1 MRSAVRVIALIAVI
15 GVVALVVWLANY
27 LVWFGPD
34 APPVDYQTRIREMQV
49 GASGA
54 SLDDT
59 RAHATVVELAQI
71 FETLSEEEINE
82 PASIDHDTR
91 LDQQEPDVLAE
102 IEEWITICEQRG
114 VFEKVDELAGLPSY
128 IMPSTSSALL
138 IDLDFFEGSS
148 ALRKAVRVSGYRG
161 RLALYAGDTRQA
173 IDECLRMTQ
182 LAGLLLSQPIA
193 INRLIGHA
201 ILAHSINSTRD
212 ILRHGVTESE
222 LAELMSIYDAVELFP
237 IEDVIEG
244 ERLIAQDAVMG
255 TFPSNRTIYVTSR
268 GAQWARLE
276 SEFDRMRDWAQ
287 RSAYERARDLFL
299 DAPADWRYAPADI
312 LLPAMV
318 KIVQSHEQISLD
330 LDAVRVEIAIERF
343 RLSEGRL
350 PESLDDLTPNFLHSV
365 PRDAFAEGAPELI
378 YHVLS
383 TPDEMGR
390 AYHLYSVGHDGED
403 NGGMA
408 PEKSPYLAL
417 DPAHPGTD
425 FVLHRID

>member
-1 MRSAVRVIALIAVI
+1 MRSAVRVIALIAVV

-34 APPVDYQTRIREMQV
+34 APQVDYQTRIREMQV
-49 GASGA
+49 GTSGA
-54 SLDDT
+54 SLNDT
-59 RAHATVVELAQI
+59 RAHAKAVDLANI

-82 PASIDHDTR
+82 PASIDYDTR
-91 LDQQEPDVLAE
+91 LDQQQPEVLAE
-102 IEEWITICEQRG
+102 IEEWISICEQRG

-128 IMPSTSSALL
+128 ILPYTPSVLL

-161 RLALYAGDTRQA
+161 RLALYAGDTAQA
-173 IDECLRMTQ
+173 IEECRRMTG

-193 INRLIGHA
+193 INRLVGHA
-201 ILAHSINSTRD
+201 ILAHSINSTRV
-212 ILRHGVTESE
+212 ILRQGVSESE
-222 LAELMSIYDAVELFP
+222 MAELMSIFNSVELYP

-244 ERLIAQDAVMG
+244 ERLIAQDAVTG
-255 TFPSNRTIYVTSR
+255 TFPTNRTVYVLSR
-268 GAQWARLE
+268 GAQWARIE
-276 SEFDRMRDWAQ
+276 SEFDRMGDWAQ
-287 RSAYERARDLFL
+287 GSAYERARNPFL

-312 LLPAMV
+312 LLPAIV
-318 KIVQSHEQISLD
+318 KLVQSHEQISLE
-330 LDAVRVEIAIERF
+330 LDAVRVQIAIERF

-350 PESLDDLTPNFLHSV
+350 PESLDELTPNFIDSV
-365 PRDAFAEGAPELI
+365 PRDVFAEGAQGFI
-378 YHVLS
+378 YRVLS

-403 NGGMA
+403 NGGVA